1 MGPFFLSYVRV
12 AAMTNPIAL
21 VLASII
27 VIGLILDM
35 ALNSGAAFLFLARK
49 FAQFI
54 EWLAFWR

>member
-1 MGPFFLSYVRV
+1 
-12 AAMTNPIAL
+12 MTNPIAL

-35 ALNSGAAFLFLARK
+35 ALNRGAAFLFLARK

-54 EWLAFWR
+54 KWLAFWR